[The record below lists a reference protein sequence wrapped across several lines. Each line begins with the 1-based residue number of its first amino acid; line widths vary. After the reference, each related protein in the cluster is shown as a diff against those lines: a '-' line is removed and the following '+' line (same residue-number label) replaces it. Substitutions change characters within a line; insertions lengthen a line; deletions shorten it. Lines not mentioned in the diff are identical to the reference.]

1 MSDSLSNSIKQFK
14 STWHNPYAILVMAFI
29 IILIAFGV
37 IMIDINRKT
46 KPNSNKNFK

>member
-14 STWHNPYAILVMAFI
+14 STRHNPYAILAMAFI
-29 IILIAFGV
+29 IILITFGV

-46 KPNSNKNFK
+46 KPNRDKNFK